1 MFLYMIDFNK
11 YSTKLIAILFAAML
25 ALFTG
30 LLLLAL
36 QVYWYKIIGS
46 VVLIFIFSWAMCY
59 YFYFYFL
66 DAKIKLIYKTIY
78 NTKATKRQEYY
89 NKELIPKETLK
100 QVEQKVDKWAKE
112 EEKKQALQLQNE
124 NYRKEFLQNICHELK
139 TPIFAIQGY
148 LEILQDDALENKVI
162 TQKYLQSSQKNVE
175 RLTNLVEDLD
185 EITNLELGT
194 TPLNIVTIEM
204 HTLMLEVID
213 NIAPLLKPKNIKYY
227 FKKESL
233 LKAFVLA
240 DKEKI
245 KQVLLNIF
253 ENAIKYGKDN
263 GTIFLAI
270 YKPNYNRYLI
280 EISDNG
286 YGIAANHLNRIFERF
301 YRTDHAR
308 SRKIGG
314 SGLGLAICKHIIEA
328 HNQTIHVR
336 SSVDVGST
344 FGFTLLAK

>member
-1 MFLYMIDFNK
+1 MLDFNK

-25 ALFTG
+25 AFFTG
-30 LLLLAL
+30 LLLFFLNV
-36 QVYWYKIIGS
+36 QWYKILGS
-46 VVLIFIFSWAMCY
+46 VIIVFTFCWLLCY

-78 NTKATKRQEYY
+78 NTKANKRQEYY

-100 QVEQKVDKWAKE
+100 QVEQKVDLWAKE
-112 EEKKQALQLQNE
+112 EEKKQEVQLQNE
-124 NYRKEFLQNICHELK
+124 TYRKEFLQNICHELK
-139 TPIFAIQGY
+139 TPIFALQGY
-148 LEILQDDALENKVI
+148 LEILQDGALENE
-162 TQKYLQSSQKNVE
+162 TLAQKYLKSSQKNVE
-175 RLTNLVEDLD
+175 RLTNLVKDLD

-194 TPLNIVTIEM
+194 APLNITNVDM
-204 HTLMLEVID
+204 HTLMLEVMD
-213 NIAPLLKPKNIKYY
+213 DIAPLLKPKNIKYF

-233 LKAFVLA
+233 TKAIVQA

-253 ENAIKYGKDN
+253 ENAIKYGKEN
-263 GTIFLAI
+263 GTIILAI
-270 YKPNYNRYLI
+270 YKPNFDRYLI

-286 YGIAANHLNRIFERF
+286 YGIAANHLSRIFERF
-301 YRTDHAR
+301 YRTDQAR

-336 SSVDVGST
+336 SSLDVGST
-344 FGFTLLAK
+344 FGFTLLAKR